1 MANVSNKVRESL
13 VLPLLSERK
22 FNLITLNFHYIPN
35 SQDFF
40 MSVEKEA
47 PDSKFYSEFSTVDCD
62 PHSQRLWHSQ

>member
-35 SQDFF
+35 FQDFF
-40 MSVEKEA
+40 MSVEKES
-47 PDSKFYSEFSTVDCD
+47 PDSKFYAVFS
-62 PHSQRLWHSQ
+62 